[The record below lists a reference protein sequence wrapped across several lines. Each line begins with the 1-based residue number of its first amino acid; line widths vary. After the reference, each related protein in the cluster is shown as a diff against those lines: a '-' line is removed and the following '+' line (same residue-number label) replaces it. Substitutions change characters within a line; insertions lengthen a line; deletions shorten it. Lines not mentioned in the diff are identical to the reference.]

1 MTHRRPPRRLP
12 VARGGVS
19 WVTLVLLA
27 TVIGGAYLGWVWVP
41 VYILKFEVT
50 QVVRDYMNQA
60 VKNADDAALRE
71 KMVHKIRALQDV
83 PVVGE
88 DGRVRK
94 APAIDL
100 RAQDVTWERDRSQKP
115 PTLHVNFDWS
125 REVDYPLI
133 DRTVVATFTVD
144 LTEDIS
150 IPDWGPAR

>member
-1 MTHRRPPRRLP
+1 MMRRRPPPRLP

-27 TVIGGAYLGWVWVP
+27 AVLGGGYLAWVWIP

-60 VKNADDAALRE
+60 VKDPNDAALKE
-71 KMVHKIRALQDV
+71 KMIHKIRTLQDV
-83 PVVGE
+83 QVVGE
-88 DGRVRK
+88 DGRVHK
-94 APAIDL
+94 APAVDL
-100 RAQDVTWERDRSQKP
+100 REQDVLWERDGSQKP
-115 PTLHVNFDWS
+115 PMLHVAFDWS
-125 REVDYPLI
+125 REVGYPFL
-133 DRTVVATFTVD
+133 DRTVQVIFTVD